1 MTGRPQEVEH
11 ASCSSDKARKLLQ
24 YKTSVDLD
32 TGLASMVEAI
42 RRRGTRDFKY
52 HIDLEI
58 INERTSEDLE
68 RPVVLRRWVGGAW
81 SRCLNRASAGRC

>member
-11 ASCSSDKARKLLQ
+11 ASCSSDKARKLLK

-58 INERTSEDLE
+58 INEKTPKTWKDRLF
-68 RPVVLRRWVGGAW
+68 
-81 SRCLNRASAGRC
+81 

>member
-1 MTGRPQEVEH
+1 MKGRPQEVEH

-32 TGLASMVEAI
+32 TGLAHMVDAI
-42 RRRGTRDFKY
+42 RKRGTRDFKY

-58 INERTSEDLE
+58 INEKTPKTWKDRLF
-68 RPVVLRRWVGGAW
+68 
-81 SRCLNRASAGRC
+81 